1 MQRLHGCQPP
11 RIESTRASARPP
23 LRPQF
28 DPHPGNARTGRNPY
42 SLRTVKADSATETMS
57 MEIRPFRPE
66 DEDAVVLLWRRCE
79 LIRPA
84 NNPRIDIHR
93 KMSVR
98 PDLFLV
104 GVMDGAVVASVLAGY
119 EGHRGWLNYL
129 AVAPEHQH
137 RGLAR
142 AIVEEAEKR
151 LRDSG
156 CPKVNLQIR
165 TTNRSALE
173 FYRRLGYSEDDV
185 VSMGKRLVVDPP
197 DQ

>member
-1 MQRLHGCQPP
+1 
-11 RIESTRASARPP
+11 
-23 LRPQF
+23 
-28 DPHPGNARTGRNPY
+28 
-42 SLRTVKADSATETMS
+42 MS

-79 LIRPA
+79 LIRTA

-93 KMSVR
+93 KMRVR

-104 GVMDGAVVASVLAGY
+104 GVLDGAVVASVLAGY